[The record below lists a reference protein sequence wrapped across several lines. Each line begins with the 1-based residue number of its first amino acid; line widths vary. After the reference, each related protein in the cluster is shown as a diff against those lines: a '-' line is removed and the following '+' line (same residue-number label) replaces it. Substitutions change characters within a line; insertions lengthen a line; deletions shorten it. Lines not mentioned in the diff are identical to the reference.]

1 MTRLERTAVADS
13 TDIADKGVDPAPRNY
28 PFSRNRLELDPLEAR
43 LPQEE
48 PVCLVQMPYGRPAW
62 LVSTYELSKLVLAD
76 QRFSREATLVGDNPR
91 ESPVD
96 YAQVAESILSMDPPK
111 HTRIRQL
118 VGKAFTPRRVEAMRP
133 RVRQIAADLIDDMQA
148 AGPPADLVR
157 GFSFALPAIVICELL
172 GIPEAD
178 RAEFRSWTDGMVSIS
193 PLSPAAHDDILL
205 TMFTYFE
212 GLVAKKRQRPGDD
225 LLTWLVQARD
235 NQDRLTETELVFLG
249 MALLVAGYET
259 TANQI
264 ANMVYTLL
272 SHPRQLDLLRA
283 RPELVPDAVEEMLR
297 FIMLGDA
304 VNARNATVD
313 VQLGDVMVRAGEP
326 VLCSLAAACR
336 DESVFDHPGELDITR
351 RPNPHIAFGYGPHV
365 CLGAHLARME
375 LQVSLDAILSRLP
388 GLSIAVPENELVW
401 QEGTI
406 MRGLTSFPVSWDV
419 G

>member
-1 MTRLERTAVADS
+1 MAVTES
-13 TDIADKGVDPAPRNY
+13 TDITDRTPRSY
-28 PFSRNRLELDPLEAR
+28 PFSRNRLELDPQEAR

-48 PVCLVQMPYGRPAW
+48 PVCRVQMPYGRPAW

-96 YAQVAESILSMDPPK
+96 YSQVAESILSMDPPK

-133 RVRQIAADLIDDMQA
+133 RARQIAAGLIEGMQA

-157 GFSFALPAIVICELL
+157 DFSSAFPAIVICELL

-178 RAEFRSWTDGMVSIS
+178 RHQFRSWTDGMVSIS
-193 PLSPAAHDDILL
+193 PLSPAAQEEILL
-205 TMFTYFE
+205 NLFSYFE
-212 GLVAKKRQRPGDD
+212 GLIAQKRQRPGDD
-225 LLTWLVQARD
+225 LLTGLVEARD
-235 NQDRLTETELVFLG
+235 NEDRLTETEMVFLG
-249 MALLVAGYET
+249 LSLLVAGFESS
-259 TANQI
+259 ANQI
-264 ANMVYTLL
+264 TNMVYTLL
-272 SHPRQLDLLRA
+272 AHPRQLALLRA
-283 RPELVPDAVEEMLR
+283 RPELIPDAVEELLR

-304 VNARNATVD
+304 VNARNATAD

-326 VLCSLAAACR
+326 VLCSLAAACH
-336 DESVFDHPGELDITR
+336 DESVFDHPAELDITR

-388 GLSIAVPENELVW
+388 GLGVAVPENELVW

-406 MRGLTSFPVSWDV
+406 MRGLASFPVSWDA